1 MEQPIQDES
10 TASSGGSIGTG
21 SRDED
26 HVQTPTS
33 SAAAAKSTT
42 TQQGNKQQ
50 QHHQPQQKSRA
61 QDLSNESFC
70 NRFIIQH
77 RGIFV
82 ALIILPASFFLRLF
96 HYIHSWYAYLFV
108 NLSSRHDER
117 VKIISQQ
124 VMEAAS
130 QKKKMC
136 TSRPGWHSM
145 SLREGLYKKDSKVAK
160 IEIPLR
166 DVLELDETN
175 MTVRVEPLVTM
186 GQLSRYL
193 RTRGYCLQVTP
204 ELDDLTAGGLVNG
217 FGVETSSH
225 KYGLIQHTCTRFEVV
240 LANGDVVT
248 CTETEHPDLFSA
260 IPWSHGTLG
269 FLVSVDF
276 KIIPCRSYVKMTYIP
291 CHTQES
297 VVDTFERESRDMT
310 NDFVEAIVYSKEEG
324 VVMKATLVDDVNK
337 SQINRIDSFWKPW
350 FYKYVEGFLRSDE
363 PSTEYIPMSH
373 YFHRHTRPLFWEME
387 EIIPFGNALWFRC
400 LFGWLGPPHVKLL
413 KKTQTETIRRL
424 YEKHHVI
431 QDMLIPIGALGD
443 AINTFHD
450 EIEVYPLWLCPMQLL
465 PSGDS
470 GFMKPVVK
478 DGQLVERMFV
488 DVGAYGVPRVPSFEA
503 SSTTRILES
512 FVRRVKGYQ
521 ALYADCFMTRDEF
534 REMFDH
540 TAYDTLRVRYNAVD
554 AFPEIYDK
562 ISRAARR

>member
-1 MEQPIQDES
+1 MDNVEEPKEGGS
-10 TASSGGSIGTG
+10 TSSG
-21 SRDED
+21 
-26 HVQTPTS
+26 TS
-33 SAAAAKSTT
+33 SGADEKSPVQKMMRT
-42 TQQGNKQQ
+42 NK
-50 QHHQPQQKSRA
+50 KR

-70 NRFIIQH
+70 DRFIIQN

-82 ALIILPASFFLRLF
+82 TIFLLPASFLIRFFR
-96 HYIHSWYAYLFV
+96 YIYDWYVFLFV

-117 VKIISQQ
+117 VAHISAQ
-124 VMEAAS
+124 VREAAAL
-130 QKKKMC
+130 KKKMC
-136 TSRPGWHSM
+136 TARPGWHSM

-166 DVLELDETN
+166 DVLELDEEN
-175 MTVRVEPLVTM
+175 LTVRVEPLVTM

-193 RTRGYCLQVTP
+193 LRKGYCLQVTP

-225 KYGLIQHTCTRFEVV
+225 KYGLIQHSCTRFEVV

-248 CTETEHPDLFSA
+248 CTEKDSPDLFAA

-276 KIIPCRSYVKMTYIP
+276 KIIRCKSFVKMTYIP
-291 CHTQES
+291 CHTQEQYL
-297 VVDTFERESRDMT
+297 DAFEQESRDLT
-310 NDFVEAIVYSKEEG
+310 NDFVEGIVYTKEEG
-324 VVMKATLVDDVNK
+324 VIMKATLVDEVNK
-337 SQINRIDSFWKPW
+337 KQVNRIGYFWKPW
-350 FYKYVEGFLRSDE
+350 FYKYVQTFLSRGE
-363 PSTEYIPMSH
+363 TVTEYVPLTH

-387 EIIPFGNALWFRC
+387 EIIPFGDALWFRC

-424 YEKHHVI
+424 YEEHHVI
-431 QDMLIPIGALGD
+431 QDMLIPMGALKD

-450 EIEVYPLWLCPMQLL
+450 EIEVYPLWLCPMALL

-470 GFMKPVVK
+470 GFMKPVVQ
-478 DGQLVERMFV
+478 DGQVVERMFV
-488 DVGAYGVPRVPSFEA
+488 DLGAYGVPMVSNFEA
-503 SSTTRILES
+503 RDTLRRLES
-512 FVRRVKGYQ
+512 FVRKVKGYQ
-521 ALYADCFMTRDEF
+521 ALYADCFMDRDEF

-540 TAYDTLRVRYNAVD
+540 TAYDTLRSRYGAVD

>member
-1 MEQPIQDES
+1 MDDEEQIKDGS
-10 TASSGGSIGTG
+10 TSSSGSSGSEHQVVKPSSIQQMQ
-21 SRDED
+21 
-26 HVQTPTS
+26 QTI
-33 SAAAAKSTT
+33 KRK
-42 TQQGNKQQ
+42 N
-50 QHHQPQQKSRA
+50 
-61 QDLSNESFC
+61 DLSNESFC
-70 NRFIIQH
+70 DRFIIQN

-82 ALIILPASFFLRLF
+82 TIFILPASFFLRLF
-96 HYIHSWYAYLFV
+96 HYIYDWYVYLFV

-117 VKIISQQ
+117 VSHISAQ
-124 VMEAAS
+124 VRDAAS

-166 DVLELDETN
+166 DVLELDEAN
-175 MTVRVEPLVTM
+175 LTVRVEPLVTM

-193 RTRGYCLQVTP
+193 RSKGYCLQVTP

-240 LANGDVVT
+240 VANGDVVT
-248 CTETEHPDLFSA
+248 CTETDRPELFSA

-276 KIIPCRSYVKMTYIP
+276 KIIPCKSYVKMTYIP
-291 CHTQES
+291 CHTQEEC
-297 VVDTFERESRDMT
+297 VDVFERESRDLT
-310 NDFVEAIVYSKEEG
+310 NDFVEAIVYTKEEG
-324 VVMKATLVDDVNK
+324 VVMKATLVDEVNK
-337 SQINRIDSFWKPW
+337 SQVNPIGYFWKPW
-350 FYKYVEGFLRSDE
+350 FYKYVQTFLSSGE
-363 PSTEYIPMSH
+363 TATEYIPLTH

-387 EIIPFGNALWFRC
+387 EIIPSGNALWFRC
-400 LFGWLGPPHVKLL
+400 LLGWLGPPHVKLL

-424 YEKHHVI
+424 YEQHHVI
-431 QDMLIPIGALGD
+431 QDMLIPMGALAD

-450 EIEVYPLWLCPMQLL
+450 EIEVYPLWLCPMALL

-470 GFMKPVVK
+470 GFMKPVVQ
-478 DGQLVERMFV
+478 DGQVVERMFV
-488 DVGAYGVPRVPSFEA
+488 DVGAYGVPMVSNFEA
-503 SSTTRILES
+503 RGTLRRLES

-521 ALYADCFMTRDEF
+521 ALYADCFMSRDEF

-540 TAYDTLRVRYNAVD
+540 TAYDTLRTSYGAVD

>member
-1 MEQPIQDES
+1 MVDEEQPMKSGS
-10 TASSGGSIGTG
+10 TDSSNSGT
-21 SRDED
+21 E
-26 HVQTPTS
+26 P
-33 SAAAAKSTT
+33 AAKQMQT
-42 TQQGNKQQ
+42 KKKR
-50 QHHQPQQKSRA
+50 H

-70 NRFIIQH
+70 DRFIIQN

-82 ALIILPASFFLRLF
+82 ALFILPASCFLRVSR
-96 HYIHSWYAYLFV
+96 YIYDWYVFLFV

-117 VKIISQQ
+117 VAHVSAQ
-124 VMEAAS
+124 VREAAS

-136 TSRPGWHSM
+136 TARPGWHSM
-145 SLREGLYKKDSKVAK
+145 SLREGMYKKDSKIAK

-166 DVLELDETN
+166 DVLELDEDN
-175 MTVRVEPLVTM
+175 LTVRVEPLVTM

-193 RTRGYCLQVTP
+193 RGKGYCLQVTP

-240 LANGDVVT
+240 VANGDVVV
-248 CTETEHPDLFSA
+248 CTENDNPELFSA

-276 KIIPCRSYVKMTYIP
+276 KIIKCKSHVKMTYIP
-291 CHTQES
+291 CQTKEEYLD
-297 VVDTFERESRDMT
+297 VFGRESRDLT
-310 NDFVEAIVYSKEEG
+310 NDFVEGLVYTKETG
-324 VVMKATLVDDVNK
+324 VIMKATLTDDVNT
-337 SQINRIDSFWKPW
+337 SQVNHIGYFWKPW
-350 FYKYVEGFLRSDE
+350 FYKYVQSFLSSGE
-363 PSTEYIPMSH
+363 TKTEYIPLTH

-387 EIIPFGNALWFRC
+387 EIIPFGDALWFRC

-424 YEKHHVI
+424 YEQHHVI
-431 QDMLIPIGALGD
+431 QDMLIPMGALGD
-443 AINTFHD
+443 AINVFHD
-450 EIEVYPLWLCPMQLL
+450 EVEVYPLWLCPMALL

-470 GFMKPVVK
+470 GFMKPVMK
-478 DGQLVERMFV
+478 DGQVVERMFV
-488 DVGAYGVPRVPSFEA
+488 DLGAYGVPNVSNFEA
-503 SSTTRILES
+503 SGTLRRLEA
-512 FVRRVKGYQ
+512 FVRKVKGYQ

-534 REMFDH
+534 HEMFDH
-540 TAYDTLRVRYNAVD
+540 TAYDTLRTRYGAVG